1 MAFDKG
7 DTRPL
12 IPLSAKPVPPEDS
25 PGTYAS
31 EDSGQVPRAPRR
43 RRGGCGCWLTGLFTL
58 FLILVLVAVGLFLPP
73 VQLIE
78 RLTGPQYFPIN
89 ADAYAV
95 QLEGLTLQV
104 DPAAPGE
111 DFSVAIDSLAANEF
125 LAGAAG
131 PEWLAGARSAL
142 PAQLAP
148 AEPGLFALQR
158 GHGATNP
165 HPGCDPARGN
175 RQRSALL
182 PLWLGRHELGLSAIH
197 AAGHRRPAHDS
208 GAPAAA
214 AGCIPGVAARATHCA
229 GDRGGAAHA

>member
-12 IPLSAKPVPPEDS
+12 TPLSAESAQPEDIREVVKS
-25 PGTYAS
+25 D
-31 EDSGQVPRAPRR
+31 DSGQVPRAPRR

-89 ADAYAV
+89 ADASAV

-111 DFSVAIDSLAANEF
+111 GFSVAIDSLAANGLF
-125 LAGAAG
+125 GRSRRAGVAGRGTFRPAGAAG
-131 PEWLAGARSAL
+131 P
-142 PAQLAP
+142 
-148 AEPGLFALQR
+148 AEP
-158 GHGATNP
+158 
-165 HPGCDPARGN
+165 
-175 RQRSALL
+175 RSI
-182 PLWLGRHELGLSAIH
+182 RST
-197 AAGHRRPAHDS
+197 
-208 GAPAAA
+208 
-214 AGCIPGVAARATHCA
+214 ARAWHQ
-229 GDRGGAAHA
+229 RPSPWI